1 MVWKG
6 RRKIKI
12 PFPPVNLI
20 MRFKIDFQPVHGWFW
35 CTYVPGNPLWTASSE
50 RAGDVRKKKAD
61 SMLQRFREKREIVL
75 LIEIYLLEE
84 YILFTK
90 KIH

>member
-1 MVWKG
+1 M
-6 RRKIKI
+6 
-12 PFPPVNLI
+12 
-20 MRFKIDFQPVHGWFW
+20 
-35 CTYVPGNPLWTASSE
+35 WTASSE